1 MFRASR
7 RGMTLIE
14 LLVVIAI
21 IVLLMALLA
30 PVAMRARGTARRA
43 QCQNNLSQL
52 AKGAQQFA
60 TANSEQLPVYY
71 GVNTGQAGDK
81 FGGWLLHL
89 LPYLDQQ
96 VIYDKVPGNAKT
108 GVVGWT
114 WVVTGS
120 TPVRPAS
127 PDYTPG
133 TYVRYEVGEQVVNGA
148 VEKIF
153 EYRLEGRR
161 GTPGGGGAIREARRV
176 LGPITAG
183 VTEELLT
190 LATSTSAALPF
201 LWDPEDTSALRA
213 ASGTASS
220 SVANMQLTNY
230 FANAHVFMKFG
241 THASC
246 TDRRCRA
253 CGSYRDDRS
262 DLTNCQTCN
271 STSFERIDVGRITF
285 LSGSTGA
292 VLEEHAGKFVSPRGS
307 VGGAGGTIVPWTHRS
322 GTTHGSGT
330 TPLNRSLTPG
340 HIPDGLANTILFA
353 EGRRQCA
360 EPADADSGRPSMH
373 LYRTA
378 FFPSGLQGHEHAFGI
393 ECSMRDSVSGTV
405 ATRPWPV
412 PHHIPGTG
420 WGNTLM
426 FQTMPTVAES
436 NPLRL
441 QTMHGDAL
449 MVAMCDGS
457 VRAIKSDVSRRER
470 MTANATGRVNFGFM
484 AYNPDTRGANAPRKL
499 NRASETI
506 SPVGDGIWDML
517 MVPKDPPGNIL
528 PGSGATGQTK

>member
-1 MFRASR
+1 
-7 RGMTLIE
+7 MTLIE

-60 TANSEQLPVYY
+60 TANSERLPVYY

-89 LPYLDQQ
+89 LPFLDQQ
-96 VIYDKVPGNAKT
+96 VIYDKVPGNASMGIT
-108 GVVGWT
+108 GWT

-120 TPVRPAS
+120 TPVIPAS
-127 PDYTPG
+127 PDYKPG
-133 TYVRYEVGEQVVNGA
+133 RYVPYEVGEQVVNGA
-148 VEKIF
+148 IEKIF
-153 EYRLEGRR
+153 EYRLEGRQ
-161 GTPGGGGAIREARRV
+161 GTPSSGGPIRELRPNPPA
-176 LGPITAG
+176 PITAG
-183 VTEELLT
+183 LTAELLT
-190 LATSTSAALPF
+190 IATSTSAALPF

-213 ASGTASS
+213 PSGPAAVS
-220 SVANMQLTNY
+220 NMQLTNY
-230 FANAHVFMKFG
+230 FANAHVFMNFG
-241 THASC
+241 PHK
-246 TDRRCRA
+246 DRLCRKCGQYSDA
-253 CGSYRDDRS
+253 NVSVCPTSGCGSS
-262 DLTNCQTCN
+262 LSSSN
-271 STSFERIDVGRITF
+271 EVDVGRITF
-285 LSGSTGA
+285 VSGTRGADLEPQAGKFMQPRGSTG
-292 VLEEHAGKFVSPRGS
+292 G
-307 VGGAGGTIVPWTHRS
+307 VGVTVVAWTHQS
-322 GTTHGSGT
+322 GTRANVT
-330 TPLNRSLTPG
+330 TPLSRSLAPSN
-340 HIPDGLANTILFA
+340 IPDGLPNTILFA

-360 EPADADSGRPSMH
+360 EPAEQDSGRPNMS

-378 FFPSGLQGHEHAFGI
+378 FFPSGLPGHEHGFGV
-393 ECSMRDSVSGTV
+393 ECLMRDSVSGTV
-405 ATRPWPV
+405 KLPPSIPSLSGVAAT
-412 PHHIPGTG
+412 T

-470 MTANATGRVNFGFM
+470 MTANATGRVNFGEP
-484 AYNPDTRGANAPRKL
+484 AYNPDTRGAKVPPKL
-499 NRASETI
+499 NREGQVV

-517 MVPKDPPGNIL
+517 MVPNDPPGNIL
-528 PGSGATGQTK
+528 PGSGVTGQTK